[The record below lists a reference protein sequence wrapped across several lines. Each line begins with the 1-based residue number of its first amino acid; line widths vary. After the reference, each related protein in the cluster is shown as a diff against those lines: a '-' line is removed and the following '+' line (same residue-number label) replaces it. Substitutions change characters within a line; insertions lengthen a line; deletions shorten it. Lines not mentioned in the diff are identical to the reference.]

1 MEENKEMYF
10 RNFIAGYRE
19 IQAQIKKVEAEDKTS
34 QIAKLE
40 ANIQYNEQK
49 IQKGSKMGQK
59 EFEKYSKEFME
70 NIAKDETELKELKR
84 VNEETLPERTRRKQE
99 LENYKQN
106 VRNNMKEKKDE
117 LLSQLESQELEH
129 DEFLKLDEAIAEI
142 PKQID
147 AIMEEYNAILKVE
160 SENPKAVKDDK
171 YKQFLLDKVNRMR
184 EELESKKSRKENL
197 IKCIKKE
204 INEQYRECLKDFA
217 RIDNGEKDSVLLEA
231 ESAQDMNSKKTEK
244 KVVRKVATQNRKVE
258 NAKKM
263 KIEKN
268 ENVEEKPEEKEEK
281 EDNNADSKKPEEKVE
296 PKFEGTIF
304 AGIDEY
310 GFEVEAPKTKN
321 EDHKLQM
328 EENEP
333 EEKIFDLDDSEHAQ
347 GDNYESKKDKSGDYE
362 SEQENQQSD
371 IEENID
377 HAGTTTD
384 FTMPNSSNNKEEE
397 VGLESS
403 EVEKEEFNTTSPET
417 DLENV
422 IEELDDFTTIS
433 EENRNEQFTTDTTDL
448 DSRFALTNDDN
459 LKINFS
465 VSKDGKPMIECDWG
479 KAVKTFTLEDL
490 DFSETEAFM
499 RTHDVIMATIEEL
512 DDIYGTNKAEMFM
525 DARAQSDILR
535 KVKTVKDVAKID
547 INMDLRNLYKSKPDE
562 LLKTYRKDILNCTKK
577 YNKEGI
583 ADVKMGLRTKVD
595 DVLKNIG
602 DVATG
607 IFKRKPKA
615 FKKTSKLNTLN
626 AGDDEQIYET
636 PEIHTLRTRHDIVV
650 ENSDNRIEKMAQDR
664 MDKKR
669 EEGTQQVLDENQH
682 TEIDD

>member
-184 EELESKKSRKENL
+184 EELESKKSQKENL
-197 IKCIKKE
+197 IKSIKKE

-231 ESAQDMNSKKTEK
+231 ESAQDMNSKKAEK

-258 NAKKM
+258 NAKKT

-333 EEKIFDLDDSEHAQ
+333 EEKIFDLDDDEYEQSFRKEKAESGKPENSEIPNMASSDISQ
-347 GDNYESKKDKSGDYE
+347 AESDLKNAINTARTNAENLNNISTQTKFEDPPENVDSFDKPDNPTDKSG
-362 SEQENQQSD
+362 ENK
-371 IEENID
+371 
-377 HAGTTTD
+377 AG
-384 FTMPNSSNNKEEE
+384 
-397 VGLESS
+397 
-403 EVEKEEFNTTSPET
+403 
-417 DLENV
+417 
-422 IEELDDFTTIS
+422 
-433 EENRNEQFTTDTTDL
+433 QFTTNTSDL
-448 DSRFALTNDDN
+448 DDKFALTNDDN

-465 VSKDGKPMIECDWG
+465 VSKNGEPIIECDWG
-479 KAVKTFTLEDL
+479 KSVKMFTLEDL
-490 DFSETEAFM
+490 DFSDTETLM
-499 RTHDVIMATIEEL
+499 KTHDVIMATIKEL
-512 DDIYGTNKAEMFM
+512 DDIYGTDKAKMLM
-525 DARAQSDILR
+525 DAMAQYDILSKR
-535 KVKTVKDVAKID
+535 KAVKDVAKID
-547 INMDLRNLYKSKPDE
+547 IGMDLKKLYKSKSNR
-562 LLKTYRKDILNCTKK
+562 LLKTYRKDILEWAKK
-577 YNKEGI
+577 YSKEGI
-583 ADVKMGLRTKVD
+583 ADVKMGFKTKAVD
-595 DVLKNIG
+595 ILKNIG

-607 IFKRKPKA
+607 IFKRNTKS
-615 FKKTSKLNTLN
+615 FGKTSKLNVLSP
-626 AGDDEQIYET
+626 GDGEQIYGT
-636 PEIHTLRTRHDIVV
+636 PERHTLRDRQDIVV

-664 MDKKR
+664 MSKKK
-669 EEGTQQVLDENQH
+669 EEGTQQVLDGNQH
-682 TEIDD
+682 KEIDD